1 MKKSLS
7 VEGLD
12 RTSFYTRSVKTSKI
26 WGMKTL
32 PCRTH
37 KKTGLPCG
45 NPVYASLYFPNRK
58 ELQTLLEVVLNTSG
72 EPVVVVVLE
81 SGLFRKGLVISML

>member
-1 MKKSLS
+1 MLS
-7 VEGLD
+7 NII
-12 RTSFYTRSVKTSKI
+12 TNTPKI
-26 WGMKTL
+26 PILLAAYFLFLRMKTL

-45 NPVYASLYFPNRK
+45 NPVHASLYFPKRK

-72 EPVVVVVLE
+72 EPVVVAVLE